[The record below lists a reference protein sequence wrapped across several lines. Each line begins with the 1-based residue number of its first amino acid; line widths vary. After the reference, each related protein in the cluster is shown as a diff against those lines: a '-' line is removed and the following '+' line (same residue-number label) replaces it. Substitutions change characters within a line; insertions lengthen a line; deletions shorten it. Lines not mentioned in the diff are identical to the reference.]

1 MTSLVFAYHKEMLL
15 SVRRAKV
22 KGVFINAKPILLISI
37 LDSYSLGVLTDNK
50 IKICEQL
57 IELFNKNSKIYQ
69 PELKQT
75 PFFKP
80 FFHLTTD
87 RIWSFKFNEGFSF
100 PEHNYTPTLK
110 WQKKAIEYA
119 YFNDSLFESIIQIS
133 DRENLKEAIIQH
145 FFKKIN

>member
-1 MTSLVFAYHKEMLL
+1 MTSLTFAYNKEILL

-37 LDSYSLGVLTDNK
+37 LDAFSLGILTENK

-57 IELFNKNSKIYQ
+57 IKLYGNNSKKYQ
-69 PELKQT
+69 PELMQT

-80 FFHLTTD
+80 FFHLTSD

-100 PEHNYTPTLK
+100 PEQNSTPTLK
-110 WQKKAIEYA
+110 WQK
-119 YFNDSLFESIIQIS
+119 
-133 DRENLKEAIIQH
+133 EA
-145 FFKKIN
+145 NN